1 MKITCCICAHN
12 PMRSKERAAWF
23 MQALLSSRPFDQVI
37 VCIQGDYDKK
47 IAKMM
52 APEARVVVPKKHLCA
67 EEAFLF
73 ASQHAT
79 NDWITVGCDDD
90 YYAPDNVRVLQQSN
104 VQEGNPGVIYFP
116 YYVIKPEEKPVGF
129 GVHWPPPAPFTMEQL
144 VQYNFISTAAV
155 VHKDVLKKT
164 GGWRYRD
171 DEAGDWSLWIRA
183 KREGFPFAY
192 FPLPLY
198 YQRFFSTSGF
208 QQQVARV
215 GIDVITNRVKELAN
229 GTK

>member
-37 VCIQGDYDKK
+37 VCIQGDYEEKVV
-47 IAKMM
+47 KMM
-52 APEARVVVPKKHLCA
+52 APQARVVKPKKHLCA
-67 EEAFLF
+67 EDAYTF
-73 ASQHAT
+73 ASQFAT

-215 GIDVITNRVKELAN
+215 GIDVITTRAKELAY